1 MLGQV
6 KSKRNYGKEIYKAR
20 ETKTRYM
27 CDLCDEKIP
36 FKQIHRTGGGLYL
49 CPKCHK
55 IITSM
60 PRGKDKDSVMRFLM
74 GNVI

>member
-27 CDLCDEKIP
+27 CDLCDKKTP
-36 FKQIHRTGGGLYL
+36 FEHITGLGEVCIYAQSVTRSLARCPGAKTRTA
-49 CPKCHK
+49 
-55 IITSM
+55 S
-60 PRGKDKDSVMRFLM
+60 
-74 GNVI
+74 